1 MLRMI
6 VKTHFGFFFNSAIR
20 LVNAVVFISV
30 GTLGCDEG
38 SILLD
43 PTESPQTHI
52 VRRQMAKKEKKISM
66 NATLILNYLL
76 INKIHQQHE
85 QCVRF

>member
-1 MLRMI
+1 ME
-6 VKTHFGFFFNSAIR
+6 
-20 LVNAVVFISV
+20 FISF

-43 PTESPQTHI
+43 PRESPQTHI
-52 VRRQMAKKEKKISM
+52 ERRQMAKKEKKMNM

-76 INKIHQQHE
+76 INKIHQQYE
-85 QCVRF
+85 QCIRF